1 VFLILAMLVL
11 AAVFPLQ
18 CLVYISLM
26 TMIVLVA
33 CIFLMKCGNNFAHLK
48 KEKKKIECMKQ

>member
-1 VFLILAMLVL
+1 MLVL